1 MIDPAAGRD
10 FFTAIRHRGSSS
22 GFGFKIHG
30 KTSHFRGQKG
40 IMTKSNMQKSQVS
53 VVRGDDM
60 SFCIKKAVDLLGGIQ
75 QVIRPGDHVL
85 IKPNFG
91 VNVPWDT
98 GIITDPRVI
107 DNLIAICHEANPGK
121 VVVGESAVVGLDTSV
136 VFRGIGLEERF
147 ERLGAKLINLDEDRI
162 VEVPVPGGVVLKKL
176 KIFKTA
182 YESDVL
188 ISVPTMKTHILTG
201 VTLGLKN
208 MKGTLPDKMK
218 KLMHRIGVKE
228 KVYEHELDHAI
239 ADLNSVKRPSMTLVD
254 GFVANEGYTPGTP
267 GIGGTPLKF
276 DTVLAGFD
284 PVAVD
289 AVSAYVM
296 GFERGEVRHISYAED
311 RGIGIGDLERIEI
324 VGSMV
329 QEVRRPFRRPSL
341 EGLLLDFKD
350 VSIVAGQ
357 GCSGCREATV
367 VGLSGMSEA
376 ELERIGSAVVVMGSD
391 VELTERDRQKRLFLV
406 GNCTLKS
413 DLEGYRIEGCPPP
426 GVHVKHCLL
435 GEY

>member
-1 MIDPAAGRD
+1 
-10 FFTAIRHRGSSS
+10 
-22 GFGFKIHG
+22 
-30 KTSHFRGQKG
+30 
-40 IMTKSNMQKSQVS
+40 MTGSNMEQGQVS

-60 SFCIKKAVDLLGGIQ
+60 SFCIRNAVDLLGGIQ
-75 QVIRPGDHVL
+75 QVIRPGDTVL

-91 VNVPWDT
+91 VNVPWET

-107 DNLIAICHEANPGK
+107 DILIHICQEAKPGK
-121 VVVGESAVVGLDTSV
+121 LLVGESSVVGLDTSAI
-136 VFRGIGLEERF
+136 FRGIGLEGRF
-147 ERLGAKLINLDEDRI
+147 ERIGAKLINLDEDKV
-162 VEVPVPGGVVLKKL
+162 VEVPVPDGVVLKKL

-182 YESDVL
+182 YESDVV
-188 ISVPTMKTHILTG
+188 ISVPTMKTHILVG
-201 VTLGLKN
+201 ATLGLKN

-239 ADLNSVKRPSMTLVD
+239 ADLNTVRRPSMTLVD

-296 GFERGEVRHISYAED
+296 GFDRDEIRHISYAEQ
-311 RGIGIGDLERIEI
+311 RGIGIADLERIEI
-324 VGSMV
+324 LGARV

-367 VGLSGMSEA
+367 VGLSGMSDT
-376 ELERIGSAVVVMGSD
+376 ELEKIGRAVVVMGSD
-391 VELTERDRQKRLFLV
+391 VDLTEQDRQKRLFLV

-413 DLEGYRIEGCPPP
+413 NLEGLRIEGCPPP
-426 GVHVKHCLL
+426 GIHVKRCLL

>member
-1 MIDPAAGRD
+1 
-10 FFTAIRHRGSSS
+10 
-22 GFGFKIHG
+22 
-30 KTSHFRGQKG
+30 
-40 IMTKSNMQKSQVS
+40 
-53 VVRGDDM
+53 M
-60 SFCIKKAVDLLGGIQ
+60 SFCIGNAVDLLGGIHR
-75 QVIRPGDHVL
+75 VIRPGDTVL

-91 VNVPWDT
+91 VNVPWET

-107 DNLIAICHEANPGK
+107 DSLISICQEANPGK
-121 VVVGESAVVGLDTSV
+121 LLVGESSVVGLDTSEV
-136 VFRGIGLEERF
+136 YRGIGLEGRF
-147 ERLGAKLINLDEDRI
+147 ERMGAKLINLDEDKV
-162 VEVPVPGGVVLKKL
+162 VEVPVPDGVVLKRV

-228 KVYEHELDHAI
+228 KIYEHELDHAI
-239 ADLNSVKRPSMTLVD
+239 ADLNTVKSPTMTLVD

-296 GFERGEVRHISYAED
+296 GFDRGEIRHIAYAEQ
-311 RGIGIGDLERIEI
+311 RGIGRADLEQIEI
-324 VGSMV
+324 LGARVE
-329 QEVRRPFRRPSL
+329 EVRRPFRRPSL

-357 GCSGCREATV
+357 GCSGCREATI
-367 VGLSGMSEA
+367 VGLSGMSDA
-376 ELERIGSAVVVMGSD
+376 ELEKIGSAVVVMGSD
-391 VELTERDRQKRLFLV
+391 VDLTERDREKRLFLV
-406 GNCTLKS
+406 GNCTLNS
-413 DLEGYRIEGCPPP
+413 DLDGYRIEGCPPP
-426 GVHVKHCLL
+426 GIHVKRCLL